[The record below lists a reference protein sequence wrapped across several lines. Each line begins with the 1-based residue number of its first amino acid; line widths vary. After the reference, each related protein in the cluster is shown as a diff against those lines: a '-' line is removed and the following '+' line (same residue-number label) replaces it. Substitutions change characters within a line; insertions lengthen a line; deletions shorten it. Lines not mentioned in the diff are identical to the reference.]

1 MEGGSLDRPCE
12 ISDDRTDGTSC
23 SIAVGVSLV
32 VEGLGEWLDRIGGV
46 KDGAIVV
53 TSSSWYKMV
62 VPSSDDDE

>member
-1 MEGGSLDRPCE
+1 
-12 ISDDRTDGTSC
+12 
-23 SIAVGVSLV
+23 VGVSLV